1 MDIKE
6 IEFIFR
12 YMTPQQRQ
20 KLLSKVKAFN
30 LATNIN
36 KDREFL
42 EEALDE
48 IANEYPFI
56 KEYIVSRTKT
66 KRGTDHIL

>member
-12 YMTPQQRQ
+12 YMAPQQRQ
-20 KLLSKVKAFN
+20 KLLSKMQALN

-48 IANEYPFI
+48 IAKEYPFI
-56 KEYIVSRTKT
+56 KEYIISQSKTERRT
-66 KRGTDHIL
+66 DQI